1 MTFSIDLRLDPELVG
16 KTVRRFVKDDPTV
29 GDVHISTTG
38 SKRKKKP
45 KGRSFDAMMAES
57 KQTATEKA
65 EWGAFFEVMKTDEDQ
80 NLVFGWANIVEKDG
94 TVVTDKQ
101 GDQIDIADLER
112 AVYDYALFKR
122 EAGEMHERT
131 TGVGQMVESLVMTVE
146 KQKALG
152 IPEGSTPLGWFVGF
166 KLATDV
172 FAKVKDGTYPMFS
185 IGGLALREEI

>member
-1 MTFSIDLRLDPELVG
+1 M
-16 KTVRRFVKDDPTV
+16 KKDDPGLT
-29 GDVHISTTG
+29 DVHISNAG
-38 SKRKKKP
+38 GDKKGKKRRA
-45 KGRSFDAMMAES
+45 RSFQAVMDES
-57 KQTATEKA
+57 KVHNNLMDKA
-65 EWGAFFEVMKTDEDQ
+65 EWGAFFEVTKTVEDQ

-166 KLATDV
+166 KLADDV
-172 FAKVKDGTYPMFS
+172 FKSVKSGKYSMFS
-185 IGGLALREEI
+185 IGGLAMREEIV